1 MMAIRKQVYQWDMTP
16 ANSFGNQA
24 DGSWTQSIDT
34 GGGTPSNLGR
44 LFPTPG
50 EQFSIFTGGYGPNV
64 TESNMVRETD
74 FVVIDRFGS
83 TPGII
88 PRGGVGEVYDVSGNQ
103 YTLLKWRPNGFVQ
116 IVIDT
121 TGYYQDPQNVFSQGI
136 SGNAAP
142 FPETSSI
149 RPTHYKLAPPVYVH
163 PFQTWDV
170 RYTMFNDLES
180 YLNNFSSLVD
190 PARGGTGSIDMILP
204 ADLTIGRV
212 FVQYWLFTGSDALIA
227 EELSKLGIPATVD
240 NAEWF
245 RRQLILNQGL
255 ETDVWQRYL
264 KLSKKWVD
272 MEKER
277 DDYLDVP
284 KED

>member
-1 MMAIRKQVYQWDMTP
+1 M
-16 ANSFGNQA
+16 
-24 DGSWTQSIDT
+24 
-34 GGGTPSNLGR
+34 
-44 LFPTPG
+44 
-50 EQFSIFTGGYGPNV
+50 
-64 TESNMVRETD
+64 
-74 FVVIDRFGS
+74 
-83 TPGII
+83 
-88 PRGGVGEVYDVSGNQ
+88 
-103 YTLLKWRPNGFVQ
+103 
-116 IVIDT
+116 
-121 TGYYQDPQNVFSQGI
+121 
-136 SGNAAP
+136 
-142 FPETSSI
+142 
-149 RPTHYKLAPPVYVH
+149 
-163 PFQTWDV
+163 
-170 RYTMFNDLES
+170 
-180 YLNNFSSLVD
+180 D

-227 EELSKLGIPATVD
+227 EELSKLGIPVTVD